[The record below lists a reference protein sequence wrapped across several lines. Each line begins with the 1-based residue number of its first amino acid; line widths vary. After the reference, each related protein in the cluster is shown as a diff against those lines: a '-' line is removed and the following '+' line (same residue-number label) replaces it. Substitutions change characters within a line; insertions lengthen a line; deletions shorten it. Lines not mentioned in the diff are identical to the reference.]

1 MPKGPQGQKRP
12 ADAIGAAVMVGRIAT
27 GEVEE
32 TAYVAPGRKRSGEA
46 GAAARA
52 KAVPPEVRSAAARAA
67 VEARWKEKRDMT
79 VMTDPLAGLLF
90 GQDRTLVNLK
100 LLRGD
105 APHVSEADLRA
116 EAHRALSQVVLGNCE
131 THVDFPE
138 DRAAKRIR
146 ISDLAA
152 I

>member
-12 ADAIGAAVMVGRIAT
+12 ADSVARAVMVGRIAT
-27 GEVEE
+27 GEIEE
-32 TAYVAPGRKRSGEA
+32 PAYEASGRKRSGQA

-52 KAVPPEVRSAAARAA
+52 KALSPEVRSATARAA
-67 VEARWKEKRDMT
+67 AKARWKEKRDMT
-79 VMTDPLAGLLF
+79 AMTDPLAGLLF
-90 GQDRTLVNLK
+90 GQERTLVNLK

-105 APHVSEADLRA
+105 DPQVSEGDLRA
-116 EAHRALSQVVLGNCE
+116 EAHRALSQVLLGNCD
-131 THVDFPE
+131 THTDFPE